1 MTFSAALLA
10 LTGGALPFIVSV
22 AYRGAAEARWAM
34 LLIVGGFWLRMFA
47 CALVSQLSFFSHAG
61 GGDCGAY
68 LIFGDYVVKSWR
80 SEGLYFAT
88 VDTHPELAEVLGSA
102 TLFVNFIAFIGYI
115 DGEMN
120 RFGAVSIIA
129 FATALTAIN
138 MHKTAIAFGAPPR
151 RALLAVGLF
160 YLSPGLLF
168 HTSDTYKDGFVLFFT
183 TNALL
188 GVFRV
193 SRRFSLAWLLA
204 VAASLTGLWYTRFY
218 FVYMT
223 IAPLSVSLLGLRS
236 KSMLRILSG
245 VVVLSVAAILGL
257 AYLGKNLASFQE
269 RAAQTYES
277 ATSVE
282 VRDWNEK
289 GGSGVD
295 FDDGGDPFAK
305 LPQKIAYTL
314 LSPFPWTG
322 GSFGLQVGKFDAL
335 LIYYLLYRS
344 FFSAKRLLRD
354 DPPLLF
360 MFLVFIVPSVVAY
373 AMTMA
378 NIGLILRQRLPIIAI
393 LTVLACVGWE
403 TDLAGAREKKRKL
416 PPQHAILER
425 LRTPAE

>member
-1 MTFSAALLA
+1 MIFSLVLLA
-10 LTGGALPFIVSV
+10 LTGGALPFLVRLVYGTS
-22 AYRGAAEARWAM
+22 AEWRWAF
-34 LLIVGGFWLRMFA
+34 LILVGGFWLRMLA
-47 CALVSQLSFFSHAG
+47 CALVTQFDFFSHSG
-61 GGDCGAY
+61 GGDSGAY
-68 LIFGDYVVKSWR
+68 LIFGDYVVKSWQA
-80 SEGLYFAT
+80 EGLYFAT
-88 VDTHPELAEVLGSA
+88 VDTHPELSEVLGSA
-102 TLFVNFIAFIGYI
+102 TLFVNFIAFIGYL

-120 RFGAVSIIA
+120 RFGAVSVIA
-129 FATALTAIN
+129 FATAITAMN
-138 MHKTAIAFGAPPR
+138 MHQTSVTFGAPPR
-151 RALLAVGLF
+151 RAMLAVGMF

-168 HTSDTYKDGFVLFFT
+168 HTSDTYKDGLVLFFT

-193 SRRFSLAWLLA
+193 SRAFSVTWLAT
-204 VAASLTGLWYTRFY
+204 VAASLWGLWYTRFY

-223 IAPLSVSLLGLRS
+223 LAPLSVSLLGLRS
-236 KSMLRILSG
+236 RSMLRILSG
-245 VVVLSVAAILGL
+245 AVALSIAAVIGL

-269 RAAQTYES
+269 KAAHTYQS

-289 GGSGVD
+289 GGSGIN

-305 LPQKIAYTL
+305 LPLKVAYTL
-314 LSPFPWTG
+314 LSPFPWMG
-322 GSFGLQVGKFDAL
+322 GSFGLQVGKFDAM

-344 FFSAKRLLRD
+344 YFSVKRLLRV

-360 MFLVFIVPSVVAY
+360 MFLVFIIPSVVAY

-403 TDLAGAREKKRKL
+403 SDLVEVREKKRKL
-416 PPQHAILER
+416 PPQHAILEK
-425 LRTPAE
+425 LRAPAE